1 MRRMDLAKFGVATLI
16 TAGVALAAA
25 PCGFA
30 QTQDAQPSV
39 ADAARAAAAK
49 KDKDKSANTAATK
62 TVITEDSLGS
72 GAAVTPKSAG
82 ANAAG
87 GATSGS
93 NAAGNGGGAMNSASL
108 DEAWARLQATEATLN
123 QFEPLGK
130 AEVGATVLG
139 GYTGDFPGRAEWEEK
154 MYAEKMAYVARSRQL
169 IQAMK
174 ETLLQMAQMNSG
186 DQKMS
191 PNDPK
196 VMALTK
202 RTTQLMQMAA
212 KTEGEFQGV
221 VSEGRALAKQGLK
234 Q

>member
-1 MRRMDLAKFGVATLI
+1 MRRTERSNGLAKFGVAALI
-16 TAGVALAAA
+16 AAGISIATA

-39 ADAARAAAAK
+39 ADAARAAAAAK
-49 KDKDKSANTAATK
+49 KDKAAATK

-72 GAAVTPKSAG
+72 GAAVAPKGAGSSAASG
-82 ANAAG
+82 T
-87 GATSGS
+87 TSGS
-93 NAAGNGGGAMNSASL
+93 NAAGNSGMNSASL

-139 GYTGDFPGRAEWEEK
+139 GFTGDFPGRAEWEEK
-154 MYAEKMAYVARSRQL
+154 MYAEKTAYVARSRQL
-169 IQAMK
+169 IQAMR
-174 ETLLQMAQMNSG
+174 EALLQMAQMNSG
-186 DQKMS
+186 DQKLS

-196 VMALTK
+196 VVALTK
-202 RTTQLMQMAA
+202 RTTQLMQMAG
-212 KTEGEFQGV
+212 KTEGEFQSV
-221 VSEGRALAKQGLK
+221 VNEGRELAKQGLK

>member
-1 MRRMDLAKFGVATLI
+1 MDLAKFGVAALL
-16 TAGVALAAA
+16 TAGVAITTA

-30 QTQDAQPSV
+30 QTQDSQPSV
-39 ADAARAAAAK
+39 ADAARAAAAAK
-49 KDKDKSANTAATK
+49 KDKDKAAAAK

-72 GAAVTPKSAG
+72 GAAVSPKTAG

-93 NAAGNGGGAMNSASL
+93 NAGGAAAGGGMSSASL

-154 MYAEKMAYVARSRQL
+154 MYAEKTAYVARSRQL

-174 ETLLQMAQMNSG
+174 EALLQMAQMNSG
-186 DQKMS
+186 DQKLS

-196 VMALTK
+196 VVALTK
-202 RTTQLMQMAA
+202 RTTQLMQMAG
-212 KTEGEFQGV
+212 KTEGEFQSV
-221 VSEGRALAKQGLK
+221 VSEGRALAKQGMK

>member
-1 MRRMDLAKFGVATLI
+1 LAKFGVAALI
-16 TAGVALAAA
+16 TAGVAIATA

-39 ADAARAAAAK
+39 ADAARAAAAAK
-49 KDKDKSANTAATK
+49 KDKDKSSTAAK
-62 TVITEDSLGS
+62 AVITEDSLGS
-72 GAAVTPKSAG
+72 GAAVAPK
-82 ANAAG
+82 AAG
-87 GATSGS
+87 STGAAGATSGS
-93 NAAGNGGGAMNSASL
+93 NAASNGGGAMNSASL

-154 MYAEKMAYVARSRQL
+154 MYAEKTAYVARSKQL

-186 DQKMS
+186 DQKLS